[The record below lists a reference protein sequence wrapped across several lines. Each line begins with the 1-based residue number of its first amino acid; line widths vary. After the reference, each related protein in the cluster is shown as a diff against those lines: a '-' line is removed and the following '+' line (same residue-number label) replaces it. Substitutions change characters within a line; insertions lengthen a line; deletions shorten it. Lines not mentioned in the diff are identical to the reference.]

1 MKLSMKEFKIGSYT
15 DERALTGLTVVLC
28 EEGATAG
35 VDVRGSA
42 PGTRETDLLDP
53 VNTVDKVHAVVLS
66 GGSAFGLAGSTG
78 VMRYLEERG
87 IGFDT
92 GVAKVPIVTQAVIFD
107 LYLGDPKVRPDEHMG
122 YKAARSASEDFEIGN
137 FGAGTGASVGKIRGP
152 QFAMKSG
159 LGYSEFRGADGLVV
173 AALVA
178 VNAMGDVYRDG
189 KIIAGAL
196 NDAKDGF
203 ADSSIWIR
211 SSADANV
218 PMGTNTTIGVI
229 LTNAVLTK
237 AQAKKV
243 AQTAHN
249 GYARAIMPVH
259 TSLDGD
265 TIFAMASGK
274 IQVPVDRVAH
284 LAALEMEKAIH
295 QAVCHAVSAGGLKA
309 TQDFINEK
317 K

>member
-1 MKLSMKEFKIGSYT
+1 MKLSVDGVKIGNQT
-15 DERALTGLTVVLC
+15 DRDALTGVTVVLC
-28 EEGATAG
+28 EEGAIAG

-66 GGSAFGLAGSTG
+66 GGSAFGLAASSG
-78 VMRYLEERG
+78 VMKYLEERG
-87 IGFDT
+87 VGFDT
-92 GVAKVPIVTQAVIFD
+92 GIAKVPIVTQAVIFD
-107 LYLGDPKVRPDEHMG
+107 LYLGDPKVRPDEKMG
-122 YKAARSASEDFEIGN
+122 YEAAKEASNEFEIGN
-137 FGAGTGASVGKIRGP
+137 CGAGTGASIGKIKGP

-159 LGYSEFRGADGLVV
+159 LGYSEFRGEGGLVV
-173 AALVA
+173 GALVA

-189 KIIAGAL
+189 RILAGTL
-196 NDAKDGF
+196 NDTKDGF
-203 ADSSIWIR
+203 ENSSQWIC
-211 SSADANV
+211 SAAETNI
-218 PMGTNTTIGVI
+218 PIGTNTTIGVI

-265 TIFAMASGK
+265 TIFAVATGK
-274 IQVPVDRVAH
+274 VQTTVDTVSH
-284 LAALEMEKAIH
+284 IAALEMEKAIRE
-295 QAVCHAVSAGGLKA
+295 AVLHATAAGGLKA
-309 TQDFINEK
+309 QRDM
-317 K
+317 

>member
-1 MKLSMKEFKIGSYT
+1 MKLSVDGVKIGNQT
-15 DERALTGLTVVLC
+15 DRDALTGVTVVLC
-28 EEGATAG
+28 EEGAIAG

-66 GGSAFGLAGSTG
+66 GGSAFGLAASSG
-78 VMRYLEERG
+78 VMKYLEERG
-87 IGFDT
+87 VGFDT

-107 LYLGDPKVRPDEHMG
+107 LYLGDPKVRPDEKMG
-122 YKAARSASEDFEIGN
+122 YEAAKAASNEFEIGN
-137 FGAGTGASVGKIRGP
+137 CGAGTGASIGKIKGP

-159 LGYSEFRGADGLVV
+159 LGYSEFRGEGGLVV
-173 AALVA
+173 GALVA

-189 KIIAGAL
+189 RILAGTL
-196 NDAKDGF
+196 NDTKDGF
-203 ADSSIWIR
+203 ENSSQWIC
-211 SSADANV
+211 SAAETNI
-218 PMGTNTTIGVI
+218 PIGINTTIGVI

-265 TIFAMASGK
+265 TIFAVATGK
-274 IQVPVDRVAH
+274 VQTTVDTVSH
-284 LAALEMEKAIH
+284 IAALEMEKAIRE
-295 QAVCHAVSAGGLKA
+295 AVLHATAAGGLKA
-309 TQDFINEK
+309 QRDM
-317 K
+317 